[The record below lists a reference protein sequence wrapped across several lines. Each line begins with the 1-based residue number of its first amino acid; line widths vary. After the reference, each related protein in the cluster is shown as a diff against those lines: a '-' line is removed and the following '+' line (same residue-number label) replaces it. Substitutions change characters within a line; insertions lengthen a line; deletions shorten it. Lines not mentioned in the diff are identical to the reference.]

1 MAGTIIYG
9 IISFVVFL
17 AEKTAFIW
25 GPLIA
30 MYAALEMW
38 HHFVTDRFIVGM
50 QWTLFEIEVPR
61 EVEKTPMAMELV
73 LTNAMYH
80 ASQKGIWETW
90 IVGAPHFWFSLEIAG
105 VDGKVGFYI
114 RTPSRVRDLIE
125 TQMYAQYPQAKI
137 RECEDYTLRVPYDAP
152 NKDWYV
158 WGCEFKLV
166 DHDAVPL
173 RTYKDYGLDKP
184 SDKEQQKIDPLT
196 PTIEFLGALNK
207 GQQVWIQHVIRPSK
221 KSYHSHET
229 HKHQGWVEEARD
241 EMRRQLLPYTQE
253 MYQSNASQN
262 AKDKAPAGGF
272 TDVGYQIRPPDIVAS
287 RIKKMQEKIQKLG
300 FDVGIRMVAVGEA
313 KYVTK
318 AEFDNVRR
326 AMRLLFRQYA
336 NPDLNSFV
344 RVNSTG
350 FATPWADPTG
360 LITQRMTNRNLN
372 WYRLRIFFHPPLLSS
387 RPTFFKLF
395 GYALVNNGSPNISV
409 LNVEEIATIF
419 HLPGQ
424 VSQAP
429 SFKRVDSRVA
439 KPPANLPI

>member
-1 MAGTIIYG
+1 MVGTIISG
-9 IISFVVFL
+9 IFTFL
-17 AEKTAFIW
+17 LFIAGKTAFIW
-25 GPLIA
+25 GPILA
-30 MYAALEMW
+30 MYAAFEMW

-61 EVEKTPMAMELV
+61 EVEKTPMAMELI

-105 VDGKVGFYI
+105 VDGRVGFYV

-125 TQMYAQYPQAKI
+125 TQIYAQYPQAKV

-158 WGCEFKLV
+158 WGCEFKLEFPS
-166 DHDAVPL
+166 AIPI

-196 PTIEFLGALNK
+196 PTIEFLGALQK
-207 GQQVWIQHVIRPSK
+207 GQQVWIQHVIRPAK
-221 KSYHSHET
+221 TAYHSHKT
-229 HKHQGWVEEARD
+229 HEHQGWVEEARE
-241 EMRRQLLPYTQE
+241 EMDRITSPYTQE
-253 MYQSNASQN
+253 FYQTVGSQN
-262 AKDKAPAGGF
+262 AKEKDHF
-272 TDVGYQIRPPDIVAS
+272 TDIGYQIRLPEQTTQK
-287 RIKKMQEKIQKLG
+287 IKKMQEKIQKLG
-300 FDVGIRMVAVGEA
+300 FDIGIRVVAVA
-313 KYVTK
+313 DARYVTK
-318 AEFDNVRR
+318 AEFDNIRR
-326 AMRLLFRQYA
+326 AMRLLFRQYN

-344 RVNSTG
+344 RTNSTG
-350 FATPWADPTG
+350 FETPWADPTG
-360 LITQRMTNRNLN
+360 LVTQRMTNRMLN
-372 WYRLRIFFHPPLLSS
+372 WYRLRIFFHPPLLNSTNS
-387 RPTFFKLF
+387 VFKAF
-395 GYALVNNGSPNISV
+395 GKYFLPNGKPNINV

-429 SFKRVDSRVA
+429 SFKRVDSRTA
-439 KPPANLPI
+439 KPPSNLPI